1 MKKILFAAAAL
12 VALVSCN
19 NDEVISRPEGAVIG
33 FDNTFVE
40 NTTRAATDLTK
51 GTFDFGVYGTVAK
64 DRANALIFYN
74 RQVAADG
81 TYSPVQYWVAGAE
94 YTFTAF
100 APYTNAKW
108 TYAATDAYNG
118 TVTFDNAAALG
129 EQDFIFANA
138 DRTTDATIN
147 AAPAKVGFT
156 FGHMLSKVAFKFT
169 NNFVDNNITLKVY
182 NVKVNNAAANGTMP
196 VVGGIDGEWTGADD
210 YARAFGPATADEVA
224 TIANAGGQLTTEHFY
239 LIPVE
244 RAYNITFDVD
254 LYQAGVLLQTY
265 NHEINTTIAFEKGKS
280 YSVNAVLTPE
290 NVNPDEQLYPIEFQ
304 VDAVEEWVNA
314 TVENIVP
321 VKVATVAELEA
332 AIAAG
337 NNVVLANDLTLTDA
351 LVVENDV
358 TIDLGG
364 KTVTYT
370 GDDVLFR
377 AKGCVVTVDGSADG
391 SAVVTNPTTPGTGG
405 NGYVG
410 FVSEGGVLNIMGGSY
425 DAQGTCTIAQV
436 NEGTLNVYGGEF
448 KVDLSK
454 YTDDNGEA
462 RYLLNCSDANY
473 NAGTAVINVYGGV
486 FHKFNPADNA
496 AEGAGTNFVAEGYTV
511 TENAGVYTVSK

>member
-19 NDEVISRPEGAVIG
+19 NDEVISRPEGAAIG

-64 DRANALIFYN
+64 GGANALIFDN
-74 RQVAADG
+74 QQVAADG

-108 TYAATDAYNG
+108 AYAATDAYNG
-118 TVTFDNAAALG
+118 TVTFNNAAALG

-196 VVGGIDGEWTGADD
+196 VVDGIDGEWTGAGD

-244 RAYNITFDVD
+244 RAYNITFDVV
-254 LYQAGVLLQTY
+254 LYQAGVELQTY

-280 YSVNAVLTPE
+280 YSVNAALTPE

-304 VDAVEEWVNA
+304 VDAVEEWVNGGGVA
-314 TVENIVP
+314 LTTVE
-321 VKVATVAELEA
+321 VATADEFKA
-332 AIAAG
+332 ALAAG
-337 NNVVLANDLTLTDA
+337 NNVVLTDNVTLTD
-351 LVVENDV
+351 VVEVRKDAV
-358 TIDLGG
+358 IDLNGQTLGYTADARLFKVYGSTLTINGDGAVEVNSANLTAPTTAAYIGTAYEGGTIVINGG
-364 KTVTYT
+364 KHTTNGCTLYHANQGTV
-370 GDDVLFR
+370 VI
-377 AKGCVVTVDGSADG
+377 
-391 SAVVTNPTTPGTGG
+391 TGG
-405 NGYVG
+405 EFAATETGYDPVG
-410 FVSEGGVLNIMGGSY
+410 KYGY
-425 DAQGTCTIAQV
+425 KY
-436 NEGTLNVYGGEF
+436 TLNVQG
-448 KVDLSK
+448 
-454 YTDDNGEA
+454 DNGEIIVTGGKFH
-462 RYLLNCSDANY
+462 NY
-473 NAGTAVINVYGGV
+473 NPAYSEGE
-486 FHKFNPADNA
+486 NPVA
-496 AEGAGTNFVAEGYTV
+496 NFVAAGYKSVETS
-511 TENAGVYTVSK
+511 TGVWEVVAE